1 MRAGVAVLLALLATS
16 GIANGAARR
25 VAHLVESVV
34 LPNYGGDW
42 YTVATS
48 INNRGDLAG
57 YASRG
62 EDEGV
67 AWIRTAR
74 RGYEAIADR
83 GLATDINNRGEVV
96 GVRFA
101 CVGDACSSEGFFW
114 SRDGGLQN
122 LGSFVPF
129 AVNDRGDMAGACEPE
144 WQACVMRGGVVSVV
158 AGPGSVANGINRRGD
173 VVGTYGDNRAFHLTP
188 DWQFKDIGRAVA
200 NGINDRRVIA
210 GHRWIDM
217 GERGE
222 RAVVTAWSRGR
233 ARSPLREVSVGDAI
247 NNKGW
252 VMANAWDENEESY
265 GFVWNSR
272 TNTRVILDSARG
284 EWVFLE
290 DINDRGDVVGT
301 AGSRAVIWRVRQRHM
316 NASGKD

>member
-48 INNRGDLAG
+48 INNRGDIAG

-62 EDEGV
+62 EDEAV

-74 RGYEAIADR
+74 RGYQAIADR
-83 GLATDINNRGEVV
+83 GFAFDINNRGEVV
-96 GVRFA
+96 GVRVL
-101 CVGDACSSEGFFW
+101 CVDEECRSEGFFW
-114 SRDGGLQN
+114 SRAEGLQN
-122 LGSFVPF
+122 LGSFLPF
-129 AVNDRGDMAGACEPE
+129 AVNDRGDMAGACEAAE
-144 WQACVMRGGVVSVV
+144 WHACVTRGAVVSVV

-188 DWQFKDIGRAVA
+188 AWQFKDIGRAVA
-200 NGINDRRVIA
+200 TGINDRRVIA
-210 GHRWIDM
+210 GHRWTDM

-222 RAVVTAWSRGR
+222 RAVVTAWSRGKP
-233 ARSPLREVSVGDAI
+233 RSPLREVSVGDAI
-247 NNKGW
+247 NDKGW
-252 VMANAWDENEESY
+252 VIANAWDENEESY
-265 GFVWNSR
+265 SFVWNS
-272 TNTRVILDSARG
+272 TTKTRVILDSAKG
-284 EWVFLE
+284 EWVLLE

-301 AGSRAVIWRVRQRHM
+301 AGLRSVIWRVRQRHLTP
-316 NASGKD
+316 SR